1 MMEFQKEM
9 GIEPDTYDQVNI
21 SEKGMLAIEAERKK
35 RGIDKNK
42 NLEDVEEG
50 DEEEDDDEE
59 KKEEE
64 PVAKPGPG

>member
-1 MMEFQKEM
+1 
-9 GIEPDTYDQVNI
+9 
-21 SEKGMLAIEAERKK
+21 MLAIEAERKK
-35 RGIDKNK
+35 RGKDKNK

>member
-1 MMEFQKEM
+1 
-9 GIEPDTYDQVNI
+9 
-21 SEKGMLAIEAERKK
+21 MLAIEAERKK
-35 RGIDKNK
+35 RGKDKSK

>member
-1 MMEFQKEM
+1 
-9 GIEPDTYDQVNI
+9 
-21 SEKGMLAIEAERKK
+21 MLAIEAERKK